1 MNISLKFTLFCL
13 ALVLVSCV
21 ALLYLVN
28 YETQSSLREE
38 IKVKLERESNFAME
52 NIDRFIY
59 ERLNDIS
66 TFAKDGV
73 ISKGTFGKNAATPNQ
88 INDRL
93 TLFSKS
99 NPLYLNLSY
108 FDTSR
113 IRITDTDTNAYVLI
127 GQRHLPD
134 KYWTRIPKEEVVLDI
149 SFSEESK
156 NAPVIHFASKVHNQN
171 GDYVGVVVS
180 QVLVS
185 KLNELFKSILEDE
198 SQKNRKLGVAL
209 LDSTG
214 NILYSNELKNNTLQE
229 KYPELQV
236 LNTYIKKQIKQQ
248 RWLPNYFESKD
259 KVFFYI
265 KENGYEAYRGQEW
278 TLIMSLPKSVAYK
291 DAEELRG
298 RLVFLSIPIV
308 LVAMLL
314 ALFFGQYFSHPIVS
328 LTEAVEE
335 LEKGNMNL
343 TFTAQKEFG
352 GHKHDEIGTLWSHFA
367 SMANKL
373 KFKMIEQDDLN
384 HELTEM
390 NDQLQLKFD
399 EVQLKSEEI
408 RAQNE
413 KMALQKRELELALKE
428 IEKKNKNITSS
439 INYAERIQSAILPD
453 REYIRS
459 LFPHSFVLF
468 KPRDIVSGDFYWFRK
483 VVSAEGEELI
493 VVAAVDC
500 TGHGVPG
507 ALMSV
512 IGDTLMYQVIVVE
525 RTTNPTQIMRKLNN
539 GVKKILKQEDVQH
552 HLNKH
557 DGMDMALCV
566 INPTRMKVEY
576 VGAHRPLWY
585 FRNGQ
590 FQEIEG
596 DRITIGGIS
605 KRKHE
610 LNHHSIQVQ
619 KGDTFYIFSD
629 GYADQFGGYRDMQ
642 ARKYSPNRLRKLLAD
657 IQPHDMQTQHFIL
670 DNEFELW
677 KGNESQL
684 DDVML
689 IGVRF

>member
-1 MNISLKFTLFCL
+1 MI
-13 ALVLVSCV
+13 LVLFSCL
-21 ALLYLVN
+21 ALLYLAN
-28 YETQSSLREE
+28 YETQSSLREG
-38 IKVKLERESNFAME
+38 IKIKLERESNFAME

-73 ISKGTFGKNAATPNQ
+73 ISKGTVGKDAADANQ
-88 INDRL
+88 INERL
-93 TLFSKS
+93 TLFSRS

-113 IRITDTDTNAYVLI
+113 VLITNTNTDTISYFLI
-127 GQRHLPD
+127 GRKHSLS
-134 KYWTRIPKEEVVLDI
+134 KYWTRISKEEVVLDI
-149 SFSEESK
+149 SFSDESK
-156 NAPVIHFASKVHNQN
+156 NAPVIHFASRVHNQK
-171 GDYVGVVVS
+171 GEYIGVIVS
-180 QVLVS
+180 EVLVS
-185 KLNELFKSILEDE
+185 KLNELFKSIVEEDGK
-198 SQKNRKLGVAL
+198 QNRKLSVAL
-209 LDSTG
+209 LDSLG

-229 KYPELQV
+229 KYPEIDL

-278 TLIMSLPKSVAYK
+278 TLVMSLPKEVAYK
-291 DAEELRG
+291 DAEALRT
-298 RLVFLSIPIV
+298 RLFFVSIPIL
-308 LVAMLL
+308 LVATFL
-314 ALFFGQYFSHPIVS
+314 ALFFGQYFAYPIVA
-328 LTEAVEE
+328 LTDAVEE
-335 LEKGNMNL
+335 LEKGNLNLNL
-343 TFTAQKEFG
+343 TVQKEFG
-352 GHKHDEIGTLWSHFA
+352 NHKHDEIGTLWSHFV

-373 KFKMIEQDDLN
+373 RFKVLEQDDLN
-384 HELTEM
+384 HELIDI
-390 NDQLQLKFD
+390 NDQFKIKID
-399 EVQLKSEEI
+399 EVQLKNEEI
-408 RAQNE
+408 QSQNE
-413 KMALQKRELELALKE
+413 KMRLQRIDLEAAMKE

-459 LFPHSFVLF
+459 LFPQSFVLF

-483 VVSAEGEELI
+483 MISTEGDEI
-493 VVAAVDC
+493 IAVAAVDC

-525 RTTNPTQIMRKLNN
+525 RTYEPDQILRKVNN
-539 GVKKILKQEDVQH
+539 GVKKILKQEDVH
-552 HLNKH
+552 HHHNKH

-566 INPTRMKVEY
+566 INKTKMTLKY

-585 FRNGQ
+585 FNQ
-590 FQEIEG
+590 NNFLEIDG
-596 DRITIGGIS
+596 DRITVGGVS
-605 KRKHE
+605 KKKQE
-610 LNHHSIQVQ
+610 LHAHKLDIH

-629 GYADQFGGYRDMQ
+629 GYADQFGGYRDMS
-642 ARKYSPNRLRKLLAD
+642 ARKYSPSRLRKLLAD
-657 IQPHDMQTQHFIL
+657 VQAHDMQTQHFIL

-684 DDVML
+684 DDVMV
-689 IGVRF
+689 IGIRF